1 MSTLVEL
8 YSFWFS
14 HQDMWFN
21 ATPEDDLY
29 IKNKFIELYSKDIVT
44 SNLSRCESI
53 AYIILYD
60 QITRHIYR
68 LDTDNNNKIINDK
81 LEEIIPFAKDFYEN
95 NKDNMSVEEYCF
107 VMLPFRHKKDY
118 INFLFVVN
126 ETWKII
132 KKQDLNEKDKSV
144 IVRFITATYERYA
157 KFALDYDLE
166 QIEMSVPSVP
176 SISSHLPQNISSHLK
191 SIIDKCCN
199 FSERLVEFNQSKL
212 DRVLSHLDKN
222 CTYILSLSGGV
233 DSMVLSYLLKSN
245 NFNFVAIHI
254 SYQNRPECINEIMFL
269 KEWCQILNIT
279 LYTRSIFEINRL
291 DCMEYSL
298 RELYESYT
306 RDIRFNTYK
315 IVGKLLSFD
324 STSID
329 CTPRVFLGHNNDDRF
344 ENIMTN
350 IVSQS
355 HYDNL
360 TGMDIVQ
367 NISSIEFHRP
377 LLTINKKEIY
387 AFAHERN
394 IFHLHNSTPAWSQRG
409 KIRDIVRPAL
419 IGWNPKVVDSLFK
432 LSSELSSYVDF
443 VKQSANIAINEIK
456 LNKEIKINIRNV
468 CCLEM
473 YWTTIFQEFGIWITT
488 KSNTNFINKL
498 KYIQERFESIKL
510 NVLEKI
516 NLNKTTQITWK
527 KINSN
532 EIVLYF

>member
-14 HQDMWFN
+14 NQDMWFN
-21 ATPEDDLY
+21 TTPENDLY
-29 IKNKFIELYSKDIVT
+29 ITNKFIELYSNDIAT
-44 SNLSRCESI
+44 SNLSHCESI
-53 AYIILYD
+53 ALIILYD
-60 QITRHIYR
+60 QITRHVYR
-68 LDTDNNNKIINDK
+68 INLDDNKNIISDK
-81 LEEIIPFAKDFYEN
+81 LDKIIPFAKDFYEN
-95 NKDNMSVEEYCF
+95 NKSNMSIEEFCF

-118 INFLFVVN
+118 DNFLFVVN

-132 KKQDLNEKDKSV
+132 KKEDLHEKDKNL

-157 KFALDYDLE
+157 KFALDYGLK
-166 QIEMSVPSVP
+166 QIEVTVP

-199 FSERLVEFNQSKL
+199 FSERLVEFSKSKL
-212 DRVLSHLDKN
+212 DKVLSLLDKN

-245 NFNFVAIHI
+245 NFNFVAVHI
-254 SYQNRPECINEIMFL
+254 SYQNRPECASEIMFL

-279 LYTRSIFEINRL
+279 LYTRQIYEINRL

-315 IVGKLLSFD
+315 IVAKLISSDLTND
-324 STSID
+324 EL
-329 CTPRVFLGHNNDDRF
+329 PHVFLGHNNDDRF

-377 LLTINKKEIY
+377 LLTINKKDIY
-387 AFAHERN
+387 TFAHERN
-394 IFHLHNSTPAWSQRG
+394 IFHLHNSTPTWSQRG
-409 KIRDIVRPAL
+409 KIRDTIKPAL
-419 IGWNPKVVDSLFK
+419 LGWNPKVESSLFK

-443 VKQSANIAINEIK
+443 VKQSANMLIQEIK
-456 LNKEIKINIRNV
+456 LNKEIKINIGNV

-473 YWTTIFQEFGIWITT
+473 YWTTIFQEINIWITT

-498 KYIQERFESIKL
+498 KFIKEHFHLIKL

-516 NLNKTTQITWK
+516 NLNKTTQINWK

-532 EIVLYF
+532 EIKLYF

>member
-21 ATPEDDLY
+21 AIPEDDLY

-68 LDTDNNNKIINDK
+68 LDTNDNKKIINDK

-95 NKDNMSVEEYCF
+95 NKDNISVEEYCF

-118 INFLFVVN
+118 GNFIFVVN

-132 KKQDLNEKDKSV
+132 KKQDLNEKDRNM

-176 SISSHLPQNISSHLK
+176 SISSQSSISLDFK

-199 FSERLVEFNQSKL
+199 FSERLVEFTQSKL
-212 DRVLSHLDKN
+212 DKVLSHLDKN

-254 SYQNRPECINEIMFL
+254 SYQNRPECIREIMFL

-279 LYTRSIFEINRL
+279 LYTRSIFEINRN
-291 DCMEYSL
+291 DCMEHSM

-315 IVGKLLSFD
+315 IV
-324 STSID
+324 STDFI
-329 CTPRVFLGHNNDDRF
+329 PRVFLGHNNDDRF

-377 LLTINKKEIY
+377 LLAINKKDIY

-409 KIRDIVRPAL
+409 KIRDTVRPAL
-419 IGWNPKVVDSLFK
+419 IGWNPKVIDSLFK

-443 VKQSANIAINEIK
+443 VKQSANIAIREIK
-456 LNKEIKINIRNV
+456 LNKEIKINIADV